1 MWADTLLRAEQLH
14 LLRVLAWGALSIVV
28 GTALVVLGY
37 ATRGRSALFRALGG
51 TLAGFG
57 VVESVAALGLRFG
70 VGMLDGPGAAR
81 LERLAWL
88 ELGLFIGLV
97 AVGAVLAAAGW
108 RLARS
113 RGAVAAG
120 LACAIHGA
128 ALALLTLLFIPAFT
142 SAPVAPVAPA
152 EMNHDG
158 GSHP

>member
-14 LLRVLAWGALSIVV
+14 LLRIVAWGALAILV
-28 GTALVVLGY
+28 GTALLVLGY
-37 ATRGRSALFRALGG
+37 AARGRSALFRWLGG
-51 TLAGFG
+51 TLA
-57 VVESVAALGLRFG
+57 ALGAFEALVAVALRLT
-70 VGMLDGPGAAR
+70 VGMLDGAGAAR
-81 LERLAWL
+81 LERVAWL

-97 AVGAVLAAAGW
+97 AVGGALAAVGW

-113 RGAVAAG
+113 RAAVAAG

-128 ALALLTLLFIPAFT
+128 ALALLTLLFIPTFT
-142 SAPVAPVAPA
+142 TAPAAPAPA